1 MSSDIREKDSPPRPE
16 VESAYLLSEA
26 RGLSQRALE
35 RLRFL
40 QNLFPADFPRAV
52 LDQIVRQQAEAPEER
67 RRSPR
72 FADGPDWVIVSLSP
86 AHGEGFRAL
95 VRDRSVGGLSLRLDW
110 PVEVGSVLWLQPDEA
125 VARWALLE
133 VRHCRQHARGWLVGC
148 EFGHPDGARA
158 GPELSQDR

>member
-1 MSSDIREKDSPPRPE
+1 MSTDIRERESPSRPE
-16 VESAYLLSEA
+16 AESAYLLSEA

-52 LDQIVRQQAEAPEER
+52 LDQIVRQQAEGPQER
-67 RRSPR
+67 RHSPR
-72 FADGPDWVIVSLSP
+72 FADGPEWVVVSLSP
-86 AHGEGFRAL
+86 AHGDGFRAL

-125 VARWALLE
+125 PARWAALE
-133 VRHCRQHARGWLVGC
+133 VRHCRPHARGWLVGC
-148 EFGHPDGARA
+148 QFRQPGGTRPAPD
-158 GPELSQDR
+158 LSQEG